1 MVYDILLLIHILS
14 AMVWVGGG
22 FLVVA
27 VERHAYK
34 AGGRELFSQ
43 MRDALEWV
51 DDRIFT
57 PAPLLVVVTGVA
69 MVVIS
74 NAWSFSQPWIYLALA
89 LIAVEFA
96 VGYRHLN
103 RLKSGRQEGTDS
115 LEYKT
120 AVKTWLRFAPT
131 AIASYGVIV
140 VLMLFKPGG

>member
-1 MVYDILLLIHILS
+1 MIYDILLLIHIVS
-14 AMVWVGGG
+14 AMVWLGGG

-34 AGGRELFSQ
+34 AGGRDAFAR
-43 MRDALEWV
+43 MRGELEWV

-57 PAPLLVVVTGVA
+57 PAPLIVVVSGVA
-69 MVVIS
+69 MVMIS
-74 NAWSFSQPWIYLALA
+74 NAWAFSQPWIYLALG

-103 RLKSGRQEGTDS
+103 KLKAGRQEGTDS
-115 LEYKT
+115 PAYKA

-131 AIASYGVIV
+131 AIALYGVIV
-140 VLMLFKPGG
+140 VLMLFKPGV